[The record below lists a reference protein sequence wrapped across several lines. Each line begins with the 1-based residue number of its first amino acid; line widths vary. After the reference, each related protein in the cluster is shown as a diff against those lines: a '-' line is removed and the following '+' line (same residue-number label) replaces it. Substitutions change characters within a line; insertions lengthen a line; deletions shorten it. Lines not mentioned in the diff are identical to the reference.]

1 MKRRL
6 ALILITLTLPGL
18 LMADGWIGGKLG
30 VGIST
35 YDKDIRND
43 ESIVTNVPGSDI
55 SIDISGGGEH
65 YFSDVFGIAAT
76 SLASATLSPGRQ
88 AREATAGPK

>member
-1 MKRRL
+1 MGHLIYLNISKRKKKSIILSSWLLVLILSFWRNGMKRRL

-43 ESIVTNVPGSDI
+43 ESIVTNV
-55 SIDISGGGEH
+55 
-65 YFSDVFGIAAT
+65 
-76 SLASATLSPGRQ
+76 
-88 AREATAGPK
+88 

>member
-35 YDKDIRND
+35 YDKDIK
-43 ESIVTNVPGSDI
+43 
-55 SIDISGGGEH
+55 
-65 YFSDVFGIAAT
+65 Y
-76 SLASATLSPGRQ
+76 
-88 AREATAGPK
+88 